1 MKQSLFFAFGLIFLF
16 SFSSCLKIDT
26 EHTNHTTVDIIS
38 SGSNIVDL
46 SQSRFQVEL
55 TATENLHKVE
65 ITLTDNDGEG
75 VAPFNPM
82 ILHDQGT
89 SLTIDE
95 TINLI
100 SYSRGD
106 YFTFSIN
113 VCENESCLI
122 NNRKSSIFDL

>member
-1 MKQSLFFAFGLIFLF
+1 MKHLLFFTLTIICLL

-26 EHTNHTTVDIIS
+26 THNNHSTIDILS
-38 SGSNIVDL
+38 SGSNIADL

-55 TATENLHKVE
+55 TATENLHRVE
-65 ITLTDNDGEG
+65 VTLTDNNGDGI
-75 VAPFNPM
+75 APFNPM
-82 ILHDQGT
+82 ILEDQGT
-89 SLTIDE
+89 SLMIDE

-122 NNRKSSIFDL
+122 NNRKESIFDL

>member
-1 MKQSLFFAFGLIFLF
+1 V
-16 SFSSCLKIDT
+16 DT
-26 EHTNHTTVDIIS
+26 ATNNYTTIDIIS
-38 SGSNIVDL
+38 SGPNTADF

-65 ITLTDNDGEG
+65 VTLTDNNGDG

>member
-1 MKQSLFFAFGLIFLF
+1 MKRLLFFTFGLIFLF

-26 EHTNHTTVDIIS
+26 THTNHTTIDIIS
-38 SGSNIVDL
+38 SGSNTADL

>member
-1 MKQSLFFAFGLIFLF
+1 MKQLLFFTFGLIFLF

-26 EHTNHTTVDIIS
+26 TQTNHTTIDIIS
-38 SGSNIVDL
+38 SGSNIADL